1 MNISTSINT
10 SAVMAAIKKARPSPE
25 ETERALGRAATG
37 HILDM
42 LKRVDGGVGLNGR
55 FKAYH
60 PKYAEYRAEKGRG
73 TSAVNLQFTG
83 KMLADVTLKKSSP
96 TQAVIGFSKEI
107 ERRKAVSNQKQR
119 PWFGVTDSEEKKIV
133 SRFKREIFR

>member
-10 SAVMAAIKKARPSPE
+10 SAVMAAIKKARPSPK
-25 ETERALGRAATG
+25 ETERALGRAAAE
-37 HILDM
+37 HVLDM
-42 LKRVDGGVGLNGR
+42 VDRVDGGVGLKGR

-60 PKYAEYRAEKGRG
+60 PKYAEYRAKKGR
-73 TSAVNLQFTG
+73 SVSPVNLQFTG
-83 KMLADVTLKKSSP
+83 EMLKDITSKSSP
-96 TQAVIGFSKEI
+96 SKAVISFIS
-107 ERRKAVSNQKQR
+107 ERERFKGIGTNKQR

>member
-10 SAVMAAIKKARPSPE
+10 SAVMAAIKKARPSPK

-60 PKYAEYRAEKGRG
+60 PKYAEYRAEKGR
-73 TSAVNLQFTG
+73 SVSPVNLQFNG
-83 KMLADVTLKKSSP
+83 EMLKDLTSKSSP
-96 TQAVIGFSKEI
+96 SKAVISFIS
-107 ERRKAVSNQKQR
+107 ERERLKGIKTNKQR
-119 PWFGVTDSEEKKIV
+119 PWFGVTDSEEKKIA

>member
-10 SAVMAAIKKARPSPE
+10 SAVMAAIKKARPSPK
-25 ETERALGRAATG
+25 ETERALGRAAAE

-42 LKRVDGGVGLNGR
+42 VDRVDGGVGLKGR

-60 PKYAEYRAEKGRG
+60 PKYAEYRAKKGR
-73 TSAVNLQFTG
+73 SVSPVNLQFTG
-83 KMLADVTLKKSSP
+83 EMLKDITSKSSP
-96 TQAVIGFSKEI
+96 SKAVISFIS
-107 ERRKAVSNQKQR
+107 ERERFKGIGTNKQR